1 MLGRS
6 VGLTNAE
13 IAAMGEAENS
23 PVFDPTDRLVL
34 RYSTILTLE
43 NRVPDDLYAE
53 LAGRFTKDELVE
65 LCFTV
70 ALAALVNRVH
80 ATFRTDVDGSTTDS
94 AAISPSA
101 RSAGERHPIA
111 GGFAQPAATK
121 TLLIMR
127 RRAMIVTARGIPES
141 IKSRT
146 SLLRWTNPNLQSR
159 ST

>member
-94 AAISPSA
+94 V
-101 RSAGERHPIA
+101 GDFTFCPI
-111 GGFAQPAATK
+111 G
-121 TLLIMR
+121 R
-127 RRAMIVTARGIPES
+127 
-141 IKSRT
+141 
-146 SLLRWTNPNLQSR
+146 
-159 ST
+159 